1 MKNGITAFKVKVT
14 SKSKHRCLSRWY
26 LLNHQVFCYQTW
38 YCDASSWAGVS
49 CKKICLPFS
58 RSSSQQ
64 GPVWSKYDSFY
75 CIFWTADLFAT
86 KFGLIVHYHK
96 PECFIRNW
104 IVMLRVK
111 VTDSK
116 CQWLFI
122 QMLSSEMLNLILPN
136 LVRWCIIMSQIV
148 FQKIWFA
155 VFKVKVT
162 VKVHVTKD
170 DFLIYL
176 LNCWSFLQ
184 LNLVWW
190 HLTMSW
196 IVM

>member
-1 MKNGITAFKVKVT
+1 M
-14 SKSKHRCLSRWY
+14 KSKHQCLSRWY
-26 LLNHQVFCYQTW
+26 LLNRQVFCYQTW
-38 YCDASSWAGVS
+38 YCYASSLAGVS
-49 CKKICLPFS
+49 CKKIRLLFS

-75 CIFWTADLFAT
+75 HIFWTADLFAT

-170 DFLIYL
+170 DFLISL

-184 LNLVWW
+184 LK
-190 HLTMSW
+190 
-196 IVM
+196 